1 MMSLLTVPYCQGV
14 HVMQDLVCDV
24 CEKLEI
30 HFEGNVL
37 SHALVPAGH
46 ARSFLH
52 TFETI
57 VRVMRLFSQI
67 SRF

>member
-1 MMSLLTVPYCQGV
+1 MSLLTVPYWQGV
-14 HVMQDLVCDV
+14 HVMQDLACVV

-37 SHALVPAGH
+37 PHALVPAGH

-52 TFETI
+52 TFEII
-57 VRVMRLFSQI
+57 VRVIRLISKI